1 MRISNVCVT
10 NRPTDQPT
18 DGHDPLYKC
27 EDALKNTLKTHLE
40 RFKDPTQ
47 TLVVG
52 FGTFSGHLI
61 LVVDEVETVA
71 EIVLILGIGR
81 RFFDGWV
88 STGAGGRGIGSS
100 GGVETRLIVIQAE
113 K

>member
-1 MRISNVCVT
+1 MSATKN
-10 NRPTDQPT
+10 
-18 DGHDPLYKC
+18 
-27 EDALKNTLKTHLE
+27 EANTLKTHLE

-52 FGTFSGHLI
+52 FGAFSGYLI

-71 EIVLILGIGR
+71 EIVLILGVGR
-81 RFFDGWV
+81 RFFNGRV
-88 STGAGGRGIGSS
+88 SAGAGGSGIGSS
-100 GGVETRLIVIQAE
+100 GGVEVCLIVIQAE